1 MLSLRSLRLWVKN
14 GYWTWV
20 MYQVGPCNCM
30 MMGKLYDDD
39 GYQQKALG
47 YPRLGGLPRKLA
59 KKVECGSRVLEAVG
73 WVARRRS
80 RAVYELEVRQ
90 LEGAKEI
97 DPSPVVGQDRLAL
110 PGKIEREELP

>member
-1 MLSLRSLRLWVKN
+1 M
-14 GYWTWV
+14 
-20 MYQVGPCNCM
+20 
-30 MMGKLYDDD
+30 YDD
-39 GYQQKALG
+39 GVYQQKVLG

-59 KKVECGSRVLEAVG
+59 KKVECGSRALEAVG

-97 DPSPVVGQDRLAL
+97 DPSPVVGQDRLAP
-110 PGKIEREELP
+110 PGKNERQERP